1 MRIITITNQKGG
13 TGKTTITMNLGVAL
27 ALMGRKILLIDFD
40 PQANL
45 TYSFGIR
52 NPKNTM
58 VEVLQGK
65 QTIQTILV
73 KKEGLNIAPTSSLL
87 ADLEVSIINKIGR
100 EQLLQDRLKGL
111 KEYDYVFIDSP
122 PSLSILT
129 INALTTAGEV
139 LIPLQMEIL
148 SLQGLTQLL
157 KTIDEIKNVLNKKLR
172 ITGIVVSM
180 YDGRRRLSSEI
191 LNEIKNNL
199 KEKVFNSVIRI
210 CVKITEAPSFAKS
223 VLSYAPS
230 SDGAIDYKNLAKEFL
245 NERSQNAG
253 RKKYQP

>member
-1 MRIITITNQKGG
+1 MRIITVINQKGG

-27 ALMGRKILLIDFD
+27 ALMGKKILLIDFD

-52 NPKNTM
+52 NPKNTI

-73 KKEGLNIAPTSSLL
+73 KKEGLDIAPSSSLL

-157 KTIDEIKNVLNKKLR
+157 KTIDEVKNVLNKKLR

-210 CVKITEAPSFAKS
+210 CVKIAESPSFAKS

-230 SDGAIDYKNLAKEFL
+230 SEGAIDYKNLAKEFL
-245 NERSQNAG
+245 NERS
-253 RKKYQP
+253 

>member
-1 MRIITITNQKGG
+1 MKITTITNQKGG
-13 TGKTTITMNLGVAL
+13 TGKTTISMNLGVAL
-27 ALMGRKILLIDFD
+27 AMRGKKVLLIDFD

-45 TYSFGIR
+45 TYSFGIHK
-52 NPKNTM
+52 PKNTI

-73 KKEGLNIAPTSSLL
+73 NKEGLDIAPSSSLL
-87 ADLEVSIINKIGR
+87 SDLELSIVNKIGR
-100 EQLLQDRLKGL
+100 EQLLKDRLEGL
-111 KEYDYVFIDSP
+111 MGYDYVFIDSP

-129 INALTTAGEV
+129 INALTASNEV

-148 SLQGLTQLL
+148 SLQGVTQLL
-157 KTIDEIKNVLNKKLR
+157 KTIDEVKNVLNKKLK
-172 ITGIVVSM
+172 ISGIVVSI
-180 YDGRRRLSSEI
+180 YDSRRRLSGEV

-199 KEKVFNSVIRI
+199 KEKIFNSVIRI

-230 SDGAIDYKNLAKEFL
+230 SKGAIDYKNLAKEFL
-245 NERSQNAG
+245 NERS
-253 RKKYQP
+253 

>member
-13 TGKTTITMNLGVAL
+13 TGKTTIAMNLGVAL
-27 ALMGRKILLIDFD
+27 AFMGRKILLIDFD

-52 NPKNTM
+52 NPKNTI

-73 KKEGLNIAPTSSLL
+73 KKEGLDIAPSSSLL

-100 EQLLQDRLKGL
+100 EQLLRDQLKGL
-111 KEYDYVFIDSP
+111 KGYDYVFIDSP

-157 KTIDEIKNVLNKKLR
+157 KTIDKVKNVLNKKLR

-180 YDGRRRLSSEI
+180 YDGRRRLSGEV

-230 SDGAIDYKNLAKEFL
+230 SEGAIDYKNLAKEFL

>member
-1 MRIITITNQKGG
+1 MRIITVINQKGG

-27 ALMGRKILLIDFD
+27 ALMGKKILLIDFD
-40 PQANL
+40 SQANL

-52 NPKNTM
+52 NPKNTI

-73 KKEGLNIAPTSSLL
+73 KKEGLDIAPSSSLL

-157 KTIDEIKNVLNKKLR
+157 KTIDEVKNVLNKKLS

-199 KEKVFNSVIRI
+199 KEKVFNSLIRI
-210 CVKITEAPSFAKS
+210 CVKIAESPSFAKS

-230 SDGAIDYKNLAKEFL
+230 SEGAIDYKNLAKEFL

-253 RKKYQP
+253 REKYQP